1 MLENNPLKAIQS
13 RLFSA
18 GDADSPGHYVKS
30 FSYFLPYIHISFT
43 YECYAKTDLVFK
55 RENHEERLCSLT
67 LPPPHLDKK
76 IHVHTGTEQDNR

>member
-13 RLFSA
+13 RLFSV
-18 GDADSPGHYVKS
+18 GDADSPGHYVRN

-55 RENHEERLCSLT
+55 RESAYARSLFQSWWENSRA
-67 LPPPHLDKK
+67 H
-76 IHVHTGTEQDNR
+76 RY